1 MSRVFRWS
9 AQRGEIRLWV
19 ADLSGYNHLQVME
32 KAQNQIIEFCFG
44 EPLAERNTELYDI
57 NPAG

>member
-1 MSRVFRWS
+1 MPRVSGWA
-9 AQRGEIRLWV
+9 AQRGEIRLRV
-19 ADLSGYNHLQVME
+19 ADLLGYNHLHVME
-32 KAQNQIIEFCFG
+32 KAQNQIIEFCVG